1 VRRLLVTL
9 AFTLAAA
16 FTASTASAASDV
28 QLTPVGRLPF
38 PDRGYLVDLPPGTA
52 VAPGAVVVRENGSP
66 VRNLAVSPVQAS
78 GIHYGVVLAIDAS
91 DSMRGAPLEAAVEAA
106 RAFLAHRETD
116 EEVGIVA
123 FNGRVRVLQAPTSDP
138 AQLGGALAKQPQVAF
153 GTRIYDALSRSLAML
168 DRAKLST
175 GSIVLLSDGADLGS
189 RADVQRVLARAK
201 KQHVRVFTVG
211 LRSGAFDPRTL
222 QRIAKES
229 GGSYTNAPTAERLRS
244 IYAELSRQLAGEY
257 LVRYRSDAR
266 PHSQV
271 RVAVE
276 INGVGDGKTH
286 YEAPTPS
293 GLAPFHRSFL
303 SRLLLSGGASFL
315 VSLFIAALA
324 AIVIIAFVRPRGRA
338 IVDRIGDFAGPGT
351 PGATADGGERR
362 LQAHL
367 SKRLQAGEG
376 WLAKFQEELEV
387 ARIETP
393 ATRILLLTVGGTILS
408 MVLLS
413 LISPVFAILGL
424 LTPVVTR
431 SYVSHRLH
439 KVHNDF
445 ADQLAPNL
453 QVLASA
459 LRIGHSFSGALTV
472 VVENAH
478 EPSRSEL
485 QRVVADE
492 RLGVPLEESIH
503 RVAERMESRDLD
515 QVALLAELQRTAG
528 GNAAEV
534 LDTVVETLRERADLR
549 RLMRTLTAQGR
560 LARWILTALP
570 VVVGL
575 GMWVLQEDAM
585 KPLLNTN
592 TGQILLVAATVMV
605 VAGSL
610 VIQRIVEIKV

>member
-1 VRRLLVTL
+1 MRKALLTL
-9 AFTLAAA
+9 VLALAAA
-16 FTASTASAASDV
+16 TATTATAASDV

-52 VAPGAVVVRENGSP
+52 VAPGAVVVRENGLR
-66 VRNLAVSPVQAS
+66 VRDLAVTPVQAS

-91 DSMRGAPLEAAVEAA
+91 DSMRGAPLDSAMAAA
-106 RAFLAHRETD
+106 RAFLSHRETD

-123 FNGRVRVLQAPTSDP
+123 FNGRVRALQAPTSDP
-138 AQLGGALAKQPQVAF
+138 AQLGRALARQPQVAF
-153 GTRIYDALSRSLAML
+153 GTRIYDALARSLVML

-189 RADVQRVLARAK
+189 RADVRRVLARAK
-201 KQHVRVFTVG
+201 AQHVRVFTVG
-211 LRSGAFDPRTL
+211 LRSSAFDAQTL
-222 QRIAKES
+222 QRVAQQT
-229 GGSYTNAPTAERLRS
+229 GGGYTDAPTAERLRS
-244 IYAELSRQLAGEY
+244 IYAELSRRLAGEY

-271 RVAVE
+271 RVDVE
-276 INGVGDGKTH
+276 IGGVGGGKTQ
-286 YEAPTPS
+286 YTAPTPS
-293 GLAPFHRSFL
+293 GLAPFHRSFF

-315 VSLFIAALA
+315 LSLFIAALA
-324 AIVIIAFVRPRGRA
+324 AVVIIAFVRPRGRA
-338 IVDRIGDFAGPGT
+338 LVDRIDDFAGGGA
-351 PGATADGGERR
+351 PGADARRGERR
-362 LQAHL
+362 LQAQL
-367 SKRLQAGEG
+367 SRRLRAGEG
-376 WLAKFQEELEV
+376 WLARFQEELEV
-387 ARIETP
+387 ARIEMP
-393 ATRILLLTVGGTILS
+393 ATRILLLTVAGTIAA
-408 MVLLS
+408 MFLLG

-431 SYVSHRLH
+431 SYVSARLH
-439 KVHNDF
+439 KVQNDF

-459 LRIGHSFSGALTV
+459 LRVGHSFSGALAV

-485 QRVVADE
+485 QRVVTDE
-492 RLGVPLEESIH
+492 RLGVPLEESIR
-503 RVAERMESRDLD
+503 RVSERMASRDLD

-575 GMWVLQEDAM
+575 GMWLLQEDAM

-592 TGQILLVAATVMV
+592 TGQILLVAATIMV
-605 VAGSL
+605 VSGSL

>member
-1 VRRLLVTL
+1 MKRLL
-9 AFTLAAA
+9 LAALA
-16 FTASTASAASDV
+16 VATAVTASSASAGDV

-38 PDRGYLVDLPPGTA
+38 PDRGYLVDLPSGVA
-52 VAPGAVVVRENGSP
+52 VAPGAVVVRENGRR
-66 VRNLAVSPVQAS
+66 VRDLAVTPVQAS

-91 DSMRGAPLEAAVEAA
+91 DSMRGAPLQSALAAA

-123 FNGRVRVLQAPTSDP
+123 FNNSVHVLRSPTSDP
-138 AQLGGALAKQPQVAF
+138 ASLQRALAPPPVAF
-153 GTRIYDALSRSLAML
+153 GTRIYDALARSLAVL

-189 RADVQRVLARAK
+189 NTQMQTVLDRAK
-201 KQHVRVFTVG
+201 RQHVRIFTVG
-211 LRSGAFDPRTL
+211 LRSSAFDAETLRTL
-222 QRIAKES
+222 AERS
-229 GGSYTNAPTAERLRS
+229 GGSYLEAPTSARLRS
-244 IYAELSRQLAGEY
+244 IYADLSRRLAGEY

-266 PHSQV
+266 PHSEV
-271 RVAVE
+271 NVAVQ
-276 INGVGDGKTH
+276 ISGTDGATAQ
-286 YEAPTPS
+286 YTAPTPS

-303 SRLLLSGGASFL
+303 SRLVLSGGASFL
-315 VSLFIAALA
+315 LSLLIAGLA
-324 AIVIIAFVRPRGRA
+324 AAVILSFVRPRGRA
-338 IVDRIGDFAGPGT
+338 VVERIDDFAGAAQQRRPT
-351 PGATADGGERR
+351 ERR
-362 LQAHL
+362 LQARL
-367 SKRLQAGEG
+367 SRRLRAGEG
-376 WLAKFQEELEV
+376 WVARFQEQLDV

-393 ATRILLLTVGGTILS
+393 APTILLLTVCATVAS
-408 MVLLS
+408 MFVLG
-413 LISPVFAILGL
+413 LISPVFAVLGL
-424 LTPVVTR
+424 LTPIATKAW
-431 SYVSHRLH
+431 VSRRLH
-439 KVHNDF
+439 KVQADF

-459 LRIGHSFSGALTV
+459 LRVGHSFTGALNT

-478 EPSRSEL
+478 EPSKSEL

-492 RLGVPLEESIH
+492 RLGVPVENSI
-503 RVAERMESRDLD
+503 RKVSERMESRDLD

-549 RLMRTLTAQGR
+549 RLMSTLTAQGR

-570 VVVGL
+570 ILVGL
-575 GMWVLQEDAM
+575 GMWLLQPDAM
-585 KPLLNTN
+585 RPLLDTS
-592 TGQILLVAATVMV
+592 TGQILLVAATIMV

>member
-1 VRRLLVTL
+1 VKRALLTL
-9 AFTLAAA
+9 VLAVAA
-16 FTASTASAASDV
+16 LTSSTASATSDV

-38 PDRGYLVDLPPGTA
+38 PDRGYLVDLPPGVA
-52 VAPGAVVVRENGSP
+52 VAPGAVVVRENGLR
-66 VRNLAVSPVQAS
+66 VKNLAVSPLQAS

-91 DSMRGAPLEAAVEAA
+91 DSMRGAPLEAAVAAA
-106 RAFLAHRETD
+106 RAFLSHQQTD

-123 FNGRVRVLQAPTSDP
+123 FNGRVRALQAPTSDP
-138 AQLGGALAKQPQVAF
+138 ARLRRALARPPAVTF
-153 GTRIYDALSRSLAML
+153 GTRIYDALDRSLALL

-175 GSIVLLSDGADLGS
+175 GSIVLLSDGADVGS
-189 RADVQRVLARAK
+189 RADAARVLERAHDR
-201 KQHVRVFTVG
+201 HVRVFTVG
-211 LRSGAFDPRTL
+211 FHSGAFDPRTL
-222 QRIAKES
+222 QKIASES
-229 GGSYTNAPTAERLRS
+229 GGTYADAPSAARLRT
-244 IYAELSRQLAGEY
+244 IYAGLARQLAGEY

-271 RVAVE
+271 RVSIEVT
-276 INGVGDGKTH
+276 GVGDGKTK
-286 YEAPTPS
+286 YTAPTPS

-315 VSLFIAALA
+315 LSLFIAALA
-324 AIVIIAFVRPRGRA
+324 AIVIVAFVRPRGRA
-338 IVDRIGDFAGPGT
+338 VVDRIGDFAGGGAPGT
-351 PGATADGGERR
+351 KTDDAERR
-362 LQAHL
+362 LHAHL
-367 SKRLQAGEG
+367 SKRLREGEG
-376 WLAKFQEELEV
+376 LLAKFDEELEI

-393 ATRILLLTVGGTILS
+393 ATRILLLTLGGTVAA
-408 MVLLS
+408 MFLLG
-413 LISPVFAILGL
+413 LISPVFAVLGL
-424 LTPVVTR
+424 LTPVLTR
-431 SYVSHRLH
+431 SYVSHRLR
-439 KVHNDF
+439 KVRNDF

-459 LRIGHSFSGALTV
+459 LRVGHSFSGALSV

-478 EPSRSEL
+478 EPSKSEL

-492 RLGVPLEESIH
+492 RLGVPLEESIR
-503 RVAERMESRDLD
+503 RVAERMDSRDLD

-570 VVVGL
+570 VAVGL
-575 GMWVLQEDAM
+575 GMWLLQGDAM
-585 KPLLNTN
+585 KPLLTTN
-592 TGQILLVAATVMV
+592 TGQILLVAATIMV

>member
-1 VRRLLVTL
+1 
-9 AFTLAAA
+9 
-16 FTASTASAASDV
+16 
-28 QLTPVGRLPF
+28 
-38 PDRGYLVDLPPGTA
+38 
-52 VAPGAVVVRENGSP
+52 
-66 VRNLAVSPVQAS
+66 
-78 GIHYGVVLAIDAS
+78 
-91 DSMRGAPLEAAVEAA
+91 MRGAPLESAVAAA
-106 RAFLAHRETD
+106 RAFLSHRETD

-138 AQLGGALAKQPQVAF
+138 AQLGRALANQPAVAF
-153 GTRIYDALSRSLAML
+153 GTRIYDALARSLAML

-211 LRSGAFDPRTL
+211 LRSSAFDAQTL
-222 QRIAKES
+222 QEIAAQT
-229 GGSYTNAPTAERLRS
+229 GGSYTDAPTPARLRA
-244 IYAELSRQLAGEY
+244 IYAELSRRLAGEY

-276 INGVGDGKTH
+276 INGVGDGKTQ
-286 YEAPTPS
+286 YTAPTPS
-293 GLAPFHRSFL
+293 GLAPFHRSFF
-303 SRLLLSGGASFL
+303 SRLLLSGGAAFL
-315 VSLFIAALA
+315 LSLFIAALA
-324 AIVIIAFVRPRGRA
+324 AVVLVAFVRPRGRA
-338 IVDRIGDFAGPGT
+338 VVDRIGDFAGTGA
-351 PGATADGGERR
+351 PGATEDGGERR

-367 SKRLQAGEG
+367 SKRLRAGEG
-376 WLAKFQEELEV
+376 WLARFQEELEV
-387 ARIETP
+387 ARIEMS
-393 ATRILLLTVGGTILS
+393 ATRILLLTVGGTILA
-408 MVLLS
+408 MFLLS

-431 SYVSHRLH
+431 SYISHRLH
-439 KVHNDF
+439 KVQDDF

-459 LRIGHSFSGALTV
+459 LRVGHSFSGALAV

-478 EPSRSEL
+478 EPSKSEL

-492 RLGVPLEESIH
+492 RLGVPLEESIR
-503 RVAERMESRDLD
+503 RVSERMASRDLD
-515 QVALLAELQRTAG
+515 QVALLSELQRTAG

-575 GMWVLQEDAM
+575 GMWLLQEDAM
-585 KPLLNTN
+585 KPLFNTK
-592 TGQILLVAATVMV
+592 TGQILLVAATIMV
-605 VAGSL
+605 VSGSL

>member
-1 VRRLLVTL
+1 VNRALLIL
-9 AFTLAAA
+9 ALDVAA
-16 FTASTASAASDV
+16 FTTSSASAAPDV

-52 VAPGAVVVRENGSP
+52 VAPGAVVVRENG
-66 VRNLAVSPVQAS
+66 VRVRDLAVTPVQAS

-91 DSMRGAPLEAAVEAA
+91 DSMRGAPLENAVAAA
-106 RAFLAHRETD
+106 RAFLSHRETD

-123 FNGRVRVLQAPTSDP
+123 FNGRVRVLEAPTSDP
-138 AQLGGALAKQPQVAF
+138 AQLGRALAKEPHVAF
-153 GTRIYDALSRSLAML
+153 GTRIYDALAHSLAML

-211 LRSGAFDPRTL
+211 LRSSDFDAKTL
-222 QRIAKES
+222 QMIAEKS
-229 GGSYTNAPTAERLRS
+229 GGSYTDAPTAERLRS
-244 IYAELSRQLAGEY
+244 IYTELSRRLAGEY

-271 RVAVE
+271 QVAVE
-276 INGVGDGKTH
+276 IDSVGGGETH
-286 YEAPTPS
+286 YTAPTPS
-293 GLAPFHRSFL
+293 GLAPFHRSFF

-315 VSLFIAALA
+315 LSLLIAALA
-324 AIVIIAFVRPRGRA
+324 AIAIIAFVRPRGRA
-338 IVDRIGDFAGPGT
+338 VVDRIGDFAGSGT
-351 PGATADGGERR
+351 PGAPEADGERR
-362 LQAHL
+362 LQAQL
-367 SKRLQAGEG
+367 SKRVQAGEG
-376 WLAKFQEELEV
+376 LLAKLQEKLEV
-387 ARIETP
+387 ARIEMS
-393 ATRILLLTVGGTILS
+393 ATRIVLLTVGGTILA
-408 MVLLS
+408 VFLLS
-413 LISPVFAILGL
+413 LISPLFAILGL
-424 LTPVVTR
+424 LTPVMTH
-431 SYVSHRLH
+431 SYISHRLH
-439 KVHNDF
+439 KVQDDF

-459 LRIGHSFSGALTV
+459 LRVGHSFSGALAV

-478 EPSRSEL
+478 EPSKSEL
-485 QRVVADE
+485 QRVVSDE
-492 RLGVPLEESIH
+492 RLGVPLEESIR
-503 RVAERMESRDLD
+503 RVAERMQSRDLD

-570 VVVGL
+570 IAVGL
-575 GMWVLQEDAM
+575 GMWLLQEDAM
-585 KPLLNTN
+585 KPLLTTN
-592 TGQILLVAATVMV
+592 TGQILLVAATIMV